1 VADDAGI
8 ARFED
13 WYRQEHARLVTLVS
27 AAVGDA
33 EIGREAADE
42 ALARAFER
50 WNRVSS
56 MGSPSGWAYQVAL
69 NVARRRARRRA
80 MERRLLGR
88 HRAESVPGPTGE
100 LWALVSVLSRRQRQ
114 AVLLR
119 HVGQLTE
126 SEVADV
132 MGVARGTV
140 STTLRA
146 AYRTL
151 GVALR
156 DTDETNDD
164 ENYDEQELEHERSR

>member
-1 VADDAGI
+1 MTDDAGI

-13 WYRQEHARLVTLVS
+13 WYRREHARLVTLVS

-33 EIGREAADE
+33 EIGRDAADE

-50 WNRVSS
+50 WKRVSVMS
-56 MGSPSGWAYQVAL
+56 SPSGWAYRVAL

-80 MERRLLGR
+80 MEQRLLGR
-88 HRAESVPGPTGE
+88 RRAESVPGPTGE
-100 LWALVSVLSRRQRQ
+100 LWALVSVLPVRQRQ

-126 SEVADV
+126 IEVADV

-156 DTDETNDD
+156 DTD
-164 ENYDEQELEHERSR
+164 DEQELQHDRSR